1 MRKNSLGNQNLP
13 GNFFPLPNALFQ
25 LELTPGEIAVY
36 AYLMYR
42 EDRKSYQCYPS
53 YRTIGKAVHMSANT
67 VRKYVQGLE
76 EKRLIYTEPTS
87 VMTKKGLKRNG
98 SLLYTIRP
106 IRDAV
111 DYLHEKERQRA
122 DQKLAKMKLDMQ
134 RAS

>member
-1 MRKNSLGNQNLP
+1 MRKNNFWNQKIP

-53 YRTIGKAVHMSANT
+53 YKTIGKAVHMSANT

-87 VMTKKGLKRNG
+87 VMTKKGQKRNG

-111 DYLHEKERQRA
+111 EYLHEKERQRA

>member
-1 MRKNSLGNQNLP
+1 MRKNNLWNQKIS

-53 YRTIGKAVHMSANT
+53 YKTIGKAVNMSANT

>member
-1 MRKNSLGNQNLP
+1 MRKNKLWNQKKP
-13 GNFFPLPNALFQ
+13 GNFFPMPNALFQ

-53 YRTIGKAVHMSANT
+53 YKTIGKAVQMSANT
-67 VRKYVQGLE
+67 VRKYVKRLE
-76 EKRLIYTEPTS
+76 EKRLINTEPTS
-87 VMTKKGLKRNG
+87 VMTKKGEKRNG

-106 IRDAV
+106 IQNAV
-111 DYLHEKERQRA
+111 DYLHEKERQCA

-134 RAS
+134 RVS

>member
-1 MRKNSLGNQNLP
+1 MRRNNLWNQNVS
-13 GNFFPLPNALFQ
+13 GNFFPMPNALFQ

-53 YRTIGKAVHMSANT
+53 YKTIGKAVDMSANT
-67 VRKYVQGLE
+67 VRKYVQRLE
-76 EKRLIYTEPTS
+76 EKQLIYTEPTS
-87 VMTKKGLKRNG
+87 VMTKKGQKRNG

-111 DYLHEKERQRA
+111 EYLREKEKQRA

>member
-1 MRKNSLGNQNLP
+1 MKKNNLWNQKVT

-25 LELTPGEIAVY
+25 LELSPGEIAVY

-42 EDRKSYQCYPS
+42 EDRKSFQCYPS
-53 YRTIGKAVHMSANT
+53 YKTIGEAVHMSANT
-67 VRKYVQGLE
+67 VRKYVKRLE

-87 VMTKKGLKRNG
+87 VMTTEGKKRNG

-106 IRDAV
+106 IQDAV

-122 DQKLAKMKLDMQ
+122 DQNLAKMKLDMQ

>member
-1 MRKNSLGNQNLP
+1 MKKNNLWNQKVT

-25 LELTPGEIAVY
+25 LELSPGEIAVY

-42 EDRKSYQCYPS
+42 EDRKSFQCYPS
-53 YRTIGKAVHMSANT
+53 YKTIGEAVHMSANT
-67 VRKYVQGLE
+67 VRKYVQRLE

-87 VMTKKGLKRNG
+87 VMTTEGQKRNG

-106 IRDAV
+106 IQDAV

-122 DQKLAKMKLDMQ
+122 DQNLAKMKLDMQ